1 MGKRIIIST
10 TNDITTD
17 NRVNKVALLLLS
29 LGYQVHWIGRILPG
43 SSPLNR
49 PYKTTRMRLI
59 FKSGGLFYAEFQLRL
74 FFKLLV
80 HRPEILLSNDLDSVL
95 PNFLISR
102 LLRIPLVYDS
112 HEYFCGV
119 PEIQG
124 RWVKKVWLTLE
135 RFIFPRLEHIWTVN
149 ESIAELYESDYGK
162 RPRVFRNISPIP
174 AVEKVSRTSLGLP
187 EQGFIAIN
195 QGSGMNVDRG
205 LEEALEAISGMPD
218 WRLLLVGSG
227 DAIPALKLKVQ
238 DKGWSDKVIFIGR
251 VPYTTLLQY
260 TRCADVG
267 LSLDKD
273 TNINYRFSLPNKL
286 FDYLHC
292 DLPVV
297 TSKVREVAKIV
308 EEFGIGLTVNPED
321 IDALRNSIMAVVA
334 SKKSYCAAI
343 EKAQKSLT
351 WEKEQ
356 VSLRA
361 FYAQFL

>member
-149 ESIAELYESDYGK
+149 ESIAELYESDY
-162 RPRVFRNISPIP
+162 
-174 AVEKVSRTSLGLP
+174 
-187 EQGFIAIN
+187 
-195 QGSGMNVDRG
+195 
-205 LEEALEAISGMPD
+205 
-218 WRLLLVGSG
+218 
-227 DAIPALKLKVQ
+227 
-238 DKGWSDKVIFIGR
+238 
-251 VPYTTLLQY
+251 
-260 TRCADVG
+260 
-267 LSLDKD
+267 
-273 TNINYRFSLPNKL
+273 
-286 FDYLHC
+286 
-292 DLPVV
+292 
-297 TSKVREVAKIV
+297 
-308 EEFGIGLTVNPED
+308 
-321 IDALRNSIMAVVA
+321 
-334 SKKSYCAAI
+334 
-343 EKAQKSLT
+343 
-351 WEKEQ
+351 
-356 VSLRA
+356 
-361 FYAQFL
+361 